1 MKIALDYDGTYSA
14 DPELFNIFIR
24 CAHNRGHEVHIVTM
38 RHDTPAERIC
48 DIVPCGVFYTGRKA
62 KLNHMKELGH
72 EFDIWI
78 DDMPH
83 LLFNGPLVLFENG
96 VKE

>member
-1 MKIALDYDGTYSA
+1 MKIAVDYDGTYSA

-24 CAHNRGHEVHIVTM
+24 CAKNRGHEVFIVTM
-38 RHDTPAERIC
+38 RHDMEQERVC
-48 DIVPCGVFYTGRKA
+48 SIVPCPVFYTGRQA
-62 KLNHMKELGH
+62 KMEHMRNRGH

-83 LLFNGPLVLFENG
+83 LIFDVPAVLFDVG
-96 VKE
+96 D